1 MGMNA
6 NTKQGEIKMT
16 EIERIKKENMSFIA
30 SDDDLNDVV
39 RENRFQKILIRCG
52 NGRLVCSA
60 QDAEHFVRIIQN
72 SNEDH
77 VRDLSLV

>member
-39 RENRFQKILIRCG
+39 RENRF
-52 NGRLVCSA
+52 
-60 QDAEHFVRIIQN
+60 
-72 SNEDH
+72 
-77 VRDLSLV
+77 